1 MELWILSVG
10 LLRPPWIQKIYWKHS
25 LTFYLKQETLS
36 VLPLATIVHL
46 LLIEVP
52 SQLIICRP
60 GLTFYL
66 GPRDRFNLG
75 EKYNSGIY
83 LIGENKTKFNFNW
96 VVKFQIDSRDIDSAF
111 SKHIHVLAV
120 FSKILTFV
128 SHYN

>member
-1 MELWILSVG
+1 
-10 LLRPPWIQKIYWKHS
+10 
-25 LTFYLKQETLS
+25 LTFY
-36 VLPLATIVHL
+36 L

-111 SKHIHVLAV
+111 SKHIHVLAEHMSTQIV
-120 FSKILTFV
+120 EKSPKCIMLILL
-128 SHYN
+128 